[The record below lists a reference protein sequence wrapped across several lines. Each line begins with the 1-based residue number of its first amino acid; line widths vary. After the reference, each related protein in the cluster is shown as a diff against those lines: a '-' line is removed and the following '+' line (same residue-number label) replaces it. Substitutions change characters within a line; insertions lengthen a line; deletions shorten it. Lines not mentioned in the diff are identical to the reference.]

1 MLAIWVND
9 TCTPHMSPL
18 LARVM
23 ESSSVVCRVDTE
35 VVLALGCDACW
46 LGIASTSR
54 HETWSFKLCSIRQSS
69 VMWTQSLHSNQSSA
83 RIWGGHFNIR
93 SQSAVCS
100 FIYLSRIKFISETFS
115 LHNHI
120 KTYRLIQINTFHR
133 MSWDVV
139 PDTCLP
145 VTLSPCINID
155 WLKLNHHQQQ
165 I

>member
-1 MLAIWVND
+1 MTHAHH
-9 TCTPHMSPL
+9 TCHHSWLGWWSQARLCTGGAGSGQWCL
-18 LARVM
+18 LAG
-23 ESSSVVCRVDTE
+23 
-35 VVLALGCDACW
+35 GCQ
-46 LGIASTSR
+46 
-54 HETWSFKLCSIRQSS
+54 HPETQSWKLEFQIMNCSIRQSS

-93 SQSAVCS
+93 SQSSVCS

-145 VTLSPCINID
+145 VTLSPCISID